1 MATGAKPIQP
11 DIPGVGSPHVIQA
24 WDVLRGNARV
34 GQKVAIV
41 GGNAV
46 GLETALYLANRG
58 TLSPEVLHFLMA
70 NRAESYETLSALINK
85 GIKEVTVVE
94 MFKKTGKDIGPST
107 RWTVM
112 AELRRLGVTV
122 MINTKAVG
130 IRQDGLELERED
142 VPDFLPADSIVIAV
156 GSRREN
162 ALVGEVEN
170 LVSEVHTIG
179 DAKEPR
185 NALEA
190 IREGFLVGL
199 KI

>member
-1 MATGAKPIQP
+1 
-11 DIPGVGSPHVIQA
+11 
-24 WDVLRGNARV
+24 
-34 GQKVAIV
+34 
-41 GGNAV
+41 
-46 GLETALYLANRG
+46 
-58 TLSPEVLHFLMA
+58 
-70 NRAESYETLSALINK
+70 
-85 GIKEVTVVE
+85 VE